1 VPVWTRSCLSRV
13 SASRCRLRP
22 PHNASALGGAP
33 KFCCKAV
40 RSERPTDL
48 GCDPA
53 PSDSG
58 RAPVHRRLSAL
69 PWRSW
74 TFSRSA
80 TLSRAKCRGA
90 VAPASQAAPS
100 LRASVDS
107 QIVRRQRVS
116 PAAMAWDIRS
126 PSFAVINIGEVDGRR
141 TISTNHAPA
150 TKITRLNSITYKRRL
165 ATADFAGE
173 SAAPSVEHSEGL
185 FGS

>member
-53 PSDSG
+53 ASDSG

-80 TLSRAKCRGA
+80 TMSTAKCRGA
-90 VAPASQAAPS
+90 VAPALQAAPS
-100 LRASVDS
+100 LLASVDS
-107 QIVRRQRVS
+107 KILRLQRVS
-116 PAAMAWDIRS
+116 PAAKAWDILS
-126 PSFAVINIGEVDGRR
+126 PDFAAIDIGEVDGRR

-150 TKITRLNSITYKRRL
+150 TICNVLHRVATGRTTRPVRSS
-165 ATADFAGE
+165 GE
-173 SAAPSVEHSEGL
+173 SY
-185 FGS
+185 